1 VPATGASKM
10 RDVSRGLPV
19 DATAEESLA
28 YYQMREAE
36 DAAKDRARREAEEAW
51 KAEALAAEQAAGATI
66 GTTAASRGE
75 T

>member
-1 VPATGASKM
+1 M

-28 YYQMREAE
+28 YYAMRDEQ
-36 DAAKDRARREAEEAW
+36 DKAKRRAQ
-51 KAEALAAEQAAGATI
+51 AEALAAWRAKALEVDQAYGATI
-66 GTTAASRGE
+66 GITAASRGE